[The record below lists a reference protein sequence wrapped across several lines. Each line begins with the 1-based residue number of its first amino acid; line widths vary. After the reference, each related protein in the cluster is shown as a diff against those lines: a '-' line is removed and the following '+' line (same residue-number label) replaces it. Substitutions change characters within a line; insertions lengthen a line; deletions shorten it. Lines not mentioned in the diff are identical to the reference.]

1 MPTQI
6 GWCDETWN
14 PVVGCT
20 RTSPGCD
27 HCYAVRDGVRL
38 QHLPSYAGTIADGDW
53 TGVVR
58 CLPER
63 LDQPLRWK
71 RGRRIFVDS
80 MSDLFHA
87 DVPDDFIEAVFSVM
101 SIARHHT
108 FQILT
113 KRPQRMARVVQ
124 RLWWDC
130 NGDVHLGMFT
140 TAELGTSTDLVAP
153 AMTPN
158 VWLGTSVESDRYAF
172 RADHLR
178 STPAAVRFLSLEPLL
193 GPLPSLDLSGIDW
206 VIVGGE
212 SGPDARPMHPD
223 WARDIRDR
231 CIQAGI
237 PFTFKQWGT
246 WVPLA
251 EFPVGLV
258 PLPTKSRNDKSR
270 LVGDDH
276 PVYMLRASKTGEVI
290 DPHHLDGQTWAQI
303 PTKTLGGST
312 MARPGKRESP

>member
-1 MPTQI
+1 MSDKTAI
-6 GWCDETWN
+6 SWTESTWN

-20 RTSPGCD
+20 HTSPGCD

-38 QHLPSYAGTIADGDW
+38 QHLPAYTGTIAGRDW

-80 MSDLFHA
+80 MSDLFNPS
-87 DVPDDFIEAVFSVM
+87 VPDAFIAQIFEVM
-101 SIARHHT
+101 AYARQHT

-113 KRPQRMARVVQ
+113 KRPQRMASLLRYWADRGWCFGEEAPGVGVT
-124 RLWWDC
+124 RPSAHGGF
-130 NGDVHLGMFT
+130 GDTLPLANVHLGV
-140 TAELGTSTDLVAP
+140 SI
-153 AMTPN
+153 
-158 VWLGTSVESDRYAF
+158 ESDAYTW

-178 STPAAVRFLSLEPLL
+178 KTPASVRFLSLEPLL
-193 GPLPSLDLSGIDW
+193 GPPPSLDLTGIDW

-223 WARDIRDR
+223 WARDVRDR
-231 CIQAGI
+231 CVAAGI

-251 EFPVGLV
+251 EFPVGSV
-258 PLPTKSRNDKSR
+258 PLPRKARSNKSC
-270 LVGDDH
+270 LIGDAR
-276 PVYMLRASKTGEVI
+276 PVYMLRAGKTGAVT
-290 DPHHLDGQTWAQI
+290 DPRHLDGQAWAQI
-303 PTKTLGGST
+303 P
-312 MARPGKRESP
+312 

>member
-1 MPTQI
+1 MSDKTGISWTQS
-6 GWCDETWN
+6 TWN

-38 QHLPSYAGTIADGDW
+38 QHLPAYAGTIAEGDW

-63 LDQPLRWK
+63 LEQPLRWK

-80 MSDLFHA
+80 MSDLFHPS
-87 DVPDDFIEAVFSVM
+87 VPDAFIVQIFEVM
-101 SIARHHT
+101 AYAHHHT

-113 KRPQRMARVVQ
+113 KRPQRMASLLGHWAELRY
-124 RLWWDC
+124 C
-130 NGDVHLGMFT
+130 FGDGAPGVGVTRPPANPAFVCTLPLANIHLGV
-140 TAELGTSTDLVAP
+140 SI
-153 AMTPN
+153 
-158 VWLGTSVESDRYAF
+158 ESDVYAW

-178 STPAAVRFLSLEPLL
+178 KTPAAVRFLSIEPML
-193 GPLPSLDLSGIDW
+193 GPLPSLDLTDIDW

-212 SGPDARPMHPD
+212 SGPDARPMHPE

-231 CIQAGI
+231 CIEAGI

-251 EFPVGLV
+251 EFPVGSV

-276 PVYMLRASKTGEVI
+276 PVYMLRASKAGEVT
-290 DPHHLDGQTWAQI
+290 DPHRLDGQTWAQT
-303 PTKTLGGST
+303 PSKALGGS
-312 MARPGKRESP
+312 P